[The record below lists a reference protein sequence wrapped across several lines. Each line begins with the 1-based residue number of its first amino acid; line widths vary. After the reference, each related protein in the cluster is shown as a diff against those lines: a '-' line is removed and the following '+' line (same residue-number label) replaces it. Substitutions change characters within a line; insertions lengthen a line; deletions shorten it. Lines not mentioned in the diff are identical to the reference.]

1 MKAVY
6 EKNKKLILVLG
17 LILLAAAL
25 VWAAAE
31 LSGQANSLAQDAGS
45 NSADMEM
52 VTLNTIKQPAK
63 TKDAPKPPPCD
74 WKKERSIKKA
84 IDANDA
90 QYKGL
95 RSKAKSELNATGKV
109 SAGTK
114 SAVMNSANQ
123 FKKLCYDYAA
133 MWDACKCTTR
143 ANTARK
149 SGDSRIKSAAVLVGG
164 DINEGNLTAMQRAQ
178 DEMKAARREY
188 VKKATAGGEIS
199 DQDKA
204 DLKSTVVPQIKSLM
218 SQTQSLVTGSTSL
231 LGDIQKGATS
241 GGLTGL
247 TKMAK
252 SAASGD
258 AGGVAKTLLK
268 PVTTLVSVA
277 KSMLSNVQALFQ
289 DAQSLIAGQVTGGM
303 APGGKPMGGLPC
315 FVGASEE

>member
-6 EKNKKLILVLG
+6 AKHRKLILVLG

-52 VTLNTIKQPAK
+52 VTLNTIKKPAK
-63 TKDAPKPPPCD
+63 TKDSPKPPPCD

-84 IDANDA
+84 IDAEDA
-90 QYKGL
+90 KYKRL

-109 SAGTK
+109 SGGTK
-114 SAVMNSANQ
+114 SAVMSSANT

-133 MWDACKCTTR
+133 MWDACKCRTR
-143 ANTARK
+143 AKTARK
-149 SGDSRIKSAAVLVGG
+149 SGDSRIKSAEVLVGG
-164 DINEGNLTAMQRAQ
+164 DIDEGKLKAMQRAQ
-178 DEMKAARREY
+178 DDMKAARREY

-199 DQDKA
+199 DQDKS

-218 SQTQSLVTGSTSL
+218 GQTQALVSGSTNL
-231 LGDIQKGATS
+231 LTDIQKGATG
-241 GGLTGL
+241 GGLSGL
-247 TKMAK
+247 TKMTK
-252 SAASGD
+252 SAASG
-258 AGGVAKTLLK
+258 GSGSVAKTLLK
-268 PVTTLVSVA
+268 PVTALVSVA
-277 KSMLSNVQALFQ
+277 KSMLSNVQALFS
-289 DAQSLIAGQVTGGM
+289 DAQSLIAGKVTGG
-303 APGGKPMGGLPC
+303 GGGTMGGLPC